1 MYVQKVYQAF
11 ILIVNLDNWKFRLIY
26 FFINNSNFD
35 VFIEIENSLTF
46 FILWQDFRNSFSNNA
61 VLLTIK

>member
-1 MYVQKVYQAF
+1 MYVQKVYLTF
-11 ILIVNLDNWKFRLIY
+11 ILIANLDNWKFRFIY
-26 FFINNSNFD
+26 FFINNLNFD
-35 VFIEIENSLTF
+35 VFIEIETSLTC